1 MKQLPCIKQ
10 YVPGLV
16 LVNYNNI
23 IIFTSKLESQ
33 PLISFLFLNFVAELL
48 WYLFVLSLF
57 AQTNESTIVLTQ
69 WGYTASVT
77 EYNGFFH

>member
-23 IIFTSKLESQ
+23 IIFTSTLESQ

-48 WYLFVLSLF
+48 
-57 AQTNESTIVLTQ
+57 
-69 WGYTASVT
+69 
-77 EYNGFFH
+77 